1 MSVVGFFSKCLADCH
16 TSLVSTTEGL
26 TVAEL
31 SWQPKAGC
39 NSIGFLVWHHARVL
53 DNWFYNR
60 IQKKPQLWQ
69 QGWAER
75 CGRSPSSP
83 TDIGWRF
90 TAEQVDDFRVPKISV
105 LLQYVEA
112 VHAGVDG
119 YLEGKDDSILESV
132 TFLVAGGSAV
142 SLVTLFEQLV
152 WELNQHGGQMAYL
165 RGIQRGIEEKF
176 IRGPALDAITS
187 IDSLGAD

>member
-16 TSLVSTTEGL
+16 TSLVSTTEDL
-26 TVAEL
+26 TAAEL
-31 SWQPKAGC
+31 SWQPKPGC

-60 IQKKPQLWQ
+60 IQNVPQLWQ

-75 CGRSPSSP
+75 CGCSPADP
-83 TDIGWRF
+83 ADIGWRF
-90 TAEQVDDFRVPKISV
+90 TAEQVDAFRVPKISL

-112 VHAGVDG
+112 VHAGVDA
-119 YLEGKDDSILESV
+119 YLEGKDDSELESV
-132 TFLVAGGSAV
+132 SFSVAGGSIV
-142 SLVTLFEQLV
+142 RLVTLLQQLV

-165 RGIQRGIEEKF
+165 RGIQRGIEERF
-176 IRGPALDAITS
+176 IRGPALDAVTS
-187 IDSLGAD
+187 IDSPGAD